1 MSKPIGTETVC
12 NPTYTGVLRSG
23 DSRSPVLEELQ
34 IITPDLFEAAQN
46 IRTARVDASSCERH
60 IPMNTRGNSLLA
72 GNVFCGHCGARLTL
86 TTNGK
91 RYPCKDDPTRIVKRV
106 RYICYGKTR
115 KQTECDGQTGYTAHI
130 LDGIVDQAVRQFFA
144 GMKALPKSEVINVRY
159 KEQLAERKMLCQS
172 VRMEHI
178 KATNEL
184 TDLKAEVIKA
194 IRGESAFS
202 TELLGT
208 LIQEAEELCTET
220 KRRYEDAKE
229 SYERSQSI
237 MDDLSA
243 QYDSIIS
250 WADLYDNTSMEAK
263 KMIFSYLINRIEV
276 SRGYKVK
283 IDFNI
288 DLEQFCLSETPVS
301 ATG

>member
-1 MSKPIGTETVC
+1 
-12 NPTYTGVLRSG
+12 
-23 DSRSPVLEELQ
+23 
-34 IITPDLFEAAQN
+34 
-46 IRTARVDASSCERH
+46 
-60 IPMNTRGNSLLA
+60 MNTRGNSLLA
-72 GNVFCGHCGARLTL
+72 GNVYCGHCGARLSL

-91 RYPCKDDPTRIVKRV
+91 RYPCKDDPSRIVKRV

-115 KQTECDGQTGYTAHI
+115 KQTECDGQTGYTARI
-130 LDGIVDQAVRQFFA
+130 LDGIVDQTIRQFFA

-159 KEQLAERKMLCQS
+159 QEQMAERKALFQN

-194 IRGESAFS
+194 IRGESSFS
-202 TELLGT
+202 TDLLGT
-208 LIQEAEELCTET
+208 LIQEAEAKCAEIKL
-220 KRRYEDAKE
+220 RYEDAKE
-229 SYERSQSI
+229 AYERGQSL
-237 MDDLSA
+237 MDAISA

-250 WADLYDNTSMEAK
+250 WADLYDSTSMEAK

-288 DLEQFCLSETPVS
+288 DLEQFCLGETPVS